1 MTIKPKNEY
10 REPRTE
16 TVYIKQEIDDS
27 NFNENS
33 NNFLP
38 LPDPNFI
45 QVNEH
50 FVDQKNSN
58 RLVSLLFQ
66 NFTTRCI
73 DVPDFFFRGGSSR
86 PPRISKFFF
95 RGGPGGRQGV
105 NWILGWRGPLGGR
118 FKGSRGSV
126 HGILRFF
133 LFIFFNCLTRHMIHQ
148 NAQNFVLVDL
158 VN

>member
-10 REPRTE
+10 REPITE
-16 TVYIKQEIDDS
+16 TVYIKQEMDDS

-58 RLVSLLFQ
+58 RLVSLLVP
-66 NFTTRCI
+66 NFTTRWHMLMT
-73 DVPDFFFRGGSSR
+73 
-86 PPRISKFFF
+86 
-95 RGGPGGRQGV
+95 Q
-105 NWILGWRGPLGGR
+105 
-118 FKGSRGSV
+118 
-126 HGILRFF
+126 FF
-133 LFIFFNCLTRHMIHQ
+133 LYFFKPQWCPL
-148 NAQNFVLVDL
+148 
-158 VN
+158 